1 VEKNGT
7 LNCSNCKGKDAME
20 KQTLNHRKDR
30 NPRQVKQVFHGMKG
44 GIPVKVHH
52 STTPKSENALTQI
65 LPNTELTGYRPELQ
79 RQQKI

>member
-1 VEKNGT
+1 
-7 LNCSNCKGKDAME
+7 ME

-79 RQQKI
+79 RQQKTENGIWLSSNQTSIFFV